1 MSKQTYLW
9 HIVPLRLWI
18 GYYMLQQGITK
29 YKRDFPHGDWIGRQI
44 GDVNTVETFEW
55 YKNFLINTVA
65 THKELFGQLVMWGE
79 IAVGVC
85 VLLGL
90 FTRYASIGGIFLM
103 VNYFCAIGYP
113 KGGASQAQQITFAVS
128 FLVFILSSP
137 GRVLGLDAILFRGGA
152 PRPPKR
158 PERRP

>member
-1 MSKQTYLW
+1 MSKLTNLW
-9 HIVPLRLWI
+9 YIVPLRLWI
-18 GYYMLQQGITK
+18 GYYMLQQGIAK
-29 YKRDFPHGDWIGRQI
+29 YRRDFPQGDWINRQI

-65 THKELFGQLVMWGE
+65 THKELFGQLVMYGE
-79 IAVGVC
+79 LAVGTC

-90 FTRYASIGGIFLM
+90 LTRYASIVGLFM
-103 VNYFCAIGYP
+103 MANYFCAIGWP

-137 GRVLGLDAILFRGGA
+137 GRVLGLDAVLFRGGGA
-152 PRPPKR
+152 RPPKR

>member
-29 YKRDFPHGDWIGRQI
+29 YKRDFPHGDWITRQI
-44 GDVNTVETFEW
+44 GDVNTAETFEW
-55 YKNFLINTVA
+55 YKSFLINTVA
-65 THKELFGQLVMWGE
+65 THKELFGQLVMYGE
-79 IAVGVC
+79 ILVGVC
-85 VLLGL
+85 VILGL
-90 FTRYASIGGIFLM
+90 LTRWSSIVGIFLM

-113 KGGASQAQQITFAVS
+113 KGGASQARQIPFAVS
-128 FLVFILSSP
+128 FLPFSVSSP
-137 GRVLGLDAILFRGGA
+137 ARLLWFDAILCRGGGA
-152 PRPPKR
+152 PPKR